1 MEEWK
6 LFEGNEIMTA
16 QDLIDQVN
24 ALIDEMMGMDN
35 DRPG

>member
-1 MEEWK
+1 MD
-6 LFEGNEIMTA
+6 EGNEITTA

-24 ALIDEMMGMDN
+24 NIINEMMGMDN

>member
-24 ALIDEMMGMDN
+24 NIINEMMGMDN

>member
-1 MEEWK
+1 MT
-6 LFEGNEIMTA
+6 EIMTA